1 MKYSLPLLL
10 IGVCISRVAMAQA
23 TTDGVECDFSQSTFN
38 SSNSV
43 NASSESAW
51 SCSNGMRNL
60 TANGI
65 PDHSVGEFPNQHN
78 PNGISEQNIAETF
91 PLIPKETETA
101 TLLGGPR
108 GAQGYVL
115 NGIKID
121 ASTAGSCDDSGSDC
135 SMINPSGNW
144 HIEALGPSSF
154 NFGTDDNNAHVQ
166 PGGEY
171 HYHGIPEGFV
181 ELRGGD
187 SSSITLIAW
196 AADGFPIYA
205 RYGYSDATDASSS
218 IKAMSGSYKL
228 LDTPLASRPSSE
240 TYALGTFKEDWEYV
254 HGLGD
259 LDECNGRVGV
269 TPEFPDG
276 IYHYYAT
283 DSYPYFQRCVKG
295 EVEVSSAKPGGNGA
309 RGNSPAGGGRPDF
322 AAAAEK
328 LGITESALMEAVGGP
343 PPNFK
348 DAARKLGIPA
358 NEIQDAIR
366 SSR

>member
-1 MKYSLPLLL
+1 MKYTIPLL
-10 IGVCISRVAMAQA
+10 IVGVCSSPITQAQT
-23 TTDGVECDFSQSTFN
+23 TTDGIACDYSQSTFN
-38 SSNSV
+38 RSESV
-43 NASSESAW
+43 NVTSQSGW
-51 SCSNGMRNL
+51 SCSNDKRKL
-60 TANGI
+60 TANGL
-65 PDHSVGEFPNQHN
+65 PDHAVGEFPNANN
-78 PNGISEQNIAETF
+78 PNGISEQNISATF
-91 PLIPKETETA
+91 PLIPKVASTA
-101 TLLGGPR
+101 TQLGGPR

-181 ELRGGD
+181 SLRGGNN
-187 SSSITLIAW
+187 STITLIAW

-205 RYGYSDATDASSS
+205 RYGYSVASDSTS
-218 IKAMSGSYKL
+218 TIRAMTGSYQL
-228 LDTPLASRPSSE
+228 LSTPLASRPSAD
-240 TYALGTFKEDWEYV
+240 TFALGTFKEDWEYV
-254 HGLGD
+254 HGSGD

-295 EVEVSSAKPGGNGA
+295 EVDVSTATQAGNGVD
-309 RGNSPAGGGRPDF
+309 RGRPNF
-322 AAAAEK
+322 AAAAHK
-328 LGITESALMEAVGGP
+328 LGISERVLMEAIGGP
-343 PPNFK
+343 PPNFNK
-348 DAARKLGIPA
+348 ASSVLGIPVA
-358 NEIQDAIR
+358 KIQDAVR

>member
-1 MKYSLPLLL
+1 MKYPLTMLL
-10 IGVCISRVAMAQA
+10 IGMCANSVTMAQ
-23 TTDGVECDFSQSTFN
+23 TTTSGVECNYSQSTFN
-38 SSNSV
+38 SSDSV
-43 NASSESAW
+43 NATSQSEW
-51 SCSNGMRNL
+51 SCNNDTRNL
-60 TANGI
+60 TANGL
-65 PDHSVGEFPNQHN
+65 PDHPVGEFPNAHN
-78 PNGISEQNIAETF
+78 PNEISEQTISATF
-91 PLIPKETETA
+91 PLIPNQTTTA
-101 TLLGGPR
+101 TKLGGPL

-121 ASTAGSCDDSGSDC
+121 ASTAGSCDNSGSDC

-181 ELRGGD
+181 SMRGGNN
-187 SSSITLIAW
+187 STITLIAW

-205 RYGYSDATDASSS
+205 RYGYSIASDASSA
-218 IKAMSGSYKL
+218 IKAMSGSYQL
-228 LDTPLASRPSSE
+228 LDTPLASRPSAD

-254 HGLGD
+254 HGSGD

-269 TPEFPDG
+269 TPEFPEG

-295 EVEVSSAKPGGNGA
+295 EVEVSTATPGGNA
-309 RGNSPAGGGRPDF
+309 TDRGRPDF
-322 AAAAEK
+322 AAAAKK
-328 LGITESALMEAVGGP
+328 LGISQQALKDAVGRP
-343 PPNFK
+343 PPNF
-348 DAARKLGIPA
+348 DEASIALGIPA
-358 NEIQDAIR
+358 AEIQDAIR

>member
-1 MKYSLPLLL
+1 MKYA
-10 IGVCISRVAMAQA
+10 ISMVILGAFLSSTTLAQS
-23 TTDGVECDFSQSTFN
+23 TTDGIECNYSHSTFN
-38 SSNSV
+38 SSESV
-43 NASSESAW
+43 KATSQSDW
-51 SCSNGMRNL
+51 SCSGDTRHL
-60 TANGI
+60 KANGL
-65 PDHSVGEFPNQHN
+65 PDHALGKFPNSNN
-78 PNGISEQNIAETF
+78 PNEISEQNISISF
-91 PLIPKETETA
+91 PLTPIETTTA
-101 TLLGGPR
+101 TQLGGPR

-144 HIEALGPSSF
+144 HIEALGHSSF
-154 NFGTDDNNAHVQ
+154 NFGTDENNAHVQ

-181 ELRGGD
+181 SLRGGD

-205 RYGYSDATDASSS
+205 RYGYSDANDASSA
-218 IKAMSGSYKL
+218 ITAMTGSYQL
-228 LDTPLASRPSSE
+228 LSNPPASRPSIDS
-240 TYALGTFKEDWEYV
+240 YAMGTFKEDWEYV
-254 HGLGD
+254 QGSGD

-269 TPEFPDG
+269 TPEFPNG

-295 EVEVSSAKPGGNGA
+295 EVEITTAKPGANRAGA
-309 RGNSPAGGGRPDF
+309 GRPDF
-322 AAAAEK
+322 AAAAK
-328 LGITESALMEAVGGP
+328 RLGITQQALMEAIGGP
-343 PPNFK
+343 PPNFSQASK
-348 DAARKLGIPA
+348 ILGIDAAQ
-358 NEIQDAIR
+358 IQDAIR